1 MKPSAAMRALA
12 WPFSLAWSAAARMRA
27 AAYRRH
33 LLSAKHLP
41 GIVISVGNISA
52 GGTGKT
58 PMVIWIAER
67 LRAEGHRVGIL
78 TRGYRAKKISVP
90 EDSAAA
96 GTPQSDE
103 VAIMSERLGHH
114 VSIGVGANR
123 YQSGVTLARHGVTC
137 LVLDDGFQHMQLAR
151 DVDIVMLDATDPFGG
166 NRLLP
171 SGLLREPKSALGRAD
186 IVVISRTTHAPAIE
200 TIVKHY
206 TEAPVFYAITE
217 LMGLTRLS
225 DAAFVDASLA
235 PANQV
240 SAQKYFAF
248 CGIGNPQAFF
258 EDLSRWGFKLA
269 GHAEFPDHHRYSQND
284 ASRIESQARIAGASS
299 LICTEKD
306 LFNLRDVTISSFPVY
321 SVRIHLK
328 LSDPDGF
335 WRSIQ
340 TTIARHQ
347 KAAAA

>member
-1 MKPSAAMRALA
+1 MRVLA
-12 WPFSLAWSAAARMRA
+12 WPISLAWSAAARMRA
-27 AAYRRH
+27 AAYRRR
-33 LLSAKHLP
+33 LLGPKHLS
-41 GIVISVGNISA
+41 GVVISVGNITA

-78 TRGYRAKKISVP
+78 TRGYRAKKISAP
-90 EDSAAA
+90 DDAGAA

-103 VAIMSERLGHH
+103 VAIMSQRLGHH

-123 YQSGVTLARHGVTC
+123 YESGLTLARHGVTWF
-137 LVLDDGFQHMQLAR
+137 VLDDGFQHMQLAR
-151 DVDIVMLDATDPFGG
+151 DADIVMLDSTDPFGG

-171 SGLLREPKSALGRAD
+171 SGLLREPKSALRRAD

-200 TIVKHY
+200 TIVKHC
-206 TEAPVFYAITE
+206 TEAPVFYATTE
-217 LMGLTRLS
+217 LLGVTRVS
-225 DAAFVDASLA
+225 DATFIDALSV
-235 PANQV
+235 PTNPD

-258 EDLSRWGFKLA
+258 EDLSRWGFNLT
-269 GHAEFPDHHRYSQND
+269 GHAEFPDHHRYSRND
-284 ASRIESQARIAGASS
+284 ASRIESQARVSGASA

-306 LFNLRDVTISSFPVY
+306 LFNLRDVTIDSLPVY
-321 SVRIHLK
+321 SVRIQLK
-328 LSDPDGF
+328 LNDPDGF
-335 WRSIQ
+335 WRAIQ